1 MQDLTEKVCESFG
14 KVDTIYTGIGQVCD
28 KISDVDSDLD
38 DLCKKIDTNDGK
50 ICQKLVDL
58 GGDLADHD

>member
-1 MQDLTEKVCESFG
+1 VQDLTEKVCESFG

-28 KISDVDSDLD
+28 KISDVDSNLD
-38 DLCKKIDTNDGK
+38 DLCEKIDTNDGK